1 MRKTVSVLTLNEND
15 NLNMEIDWLS
25 ETLRKLLT
33 AQKDAIMFSRN
44 SQIDVIFSRLT
55 SLENRRDAL
64 RSDEPHPSRVR
75 GMRGLNQTEME
86 C

>member
-25 ETLRKLLT
+25 ETLQKLLT

-55 SLENRRDAL
+55 SLENRRDAS
-64 RSDEPHPSRVR
+64 RSDEVVPVRVR
-75 GMRGLNQTEME
+75 GLRQTEME

>member
-25 ETLRKLLT
+25 ETLQKLLA

-55 SLENRRDAL
+55 SLENRRDAS
-64 RSDEPHPSRVR
+64 RSDEVVPVRVR
-75 GMRGLNQTEME
+75 GLRQTEME

>member
-25 ETLRKLLT
+25 ETLQKLLT

-64 RSDEPHPSRVR
+64 RSDEVVPVRVR
-75 GMRGLNQTEME
+75 GLRQTEME